1 MTSGYDPMKELDGL
15 AERLDSPPSPPKTV
29 TDRRLG
35 VAPPPRSDLT
45 APIPRP
51 APVVPAPTDDHSGP
65 GRTSPSAPKSDQ
77 PDKQPA
83 SPARSTTATESP
95 APGPTTRGSR
105 NRQWEPAEATKS
117 INGYVPSELVRRLT
131 AWRLDREAI
140 GDRVVVATV
149 FNEAVAALPPNAT
162 KIGALLDVHADQLNI
177 GKRRTDANWLPETS
191 FGTRLR
197 VSTDRH
203 LAGIIRDFHAQHGV
217 KLAREDLYALAL
229 AIRLDEAGA

>member
-1 MTSGYDPMKELDGL
+1 MTSGYDPMKELEGL
-15 AERLDSPPSPPKTV
+15 AERLDSPPSPRETG

-51 APVVPAPTDDHSGP
+51 APVAPAPDEDHAGP
-65 GRTSPSAPKSDQ
+65 GRTRRSVPKSDRPDPQ
-77 PDKQPA
+77 PR
-83 SPARSTTATESP
+83 SPAQSTSP
-95 APGPTTRGSR
+95 TPGPTSRATRS
-105 NRQWEPAEATKS
+105 RQWEPAEATKS

-131 AWRLDREAI
+131 AWRLDREAV
-140 GDRVVVATV
+140 GERVVVATV
-149 FNEAVAALPPNAT
+149 FNEAVAALPADAT
-162 KIGALLDVHADQLNI
+162 KVGALLDGHADRLNI

-197 VSTDRH
+197 LSTDRH
-203 LAGIIRDFHAQHGV
+203 LAEIIRDFHAQHGV

-229 AIRLDEAGA
+229 AVRLDELGA

>member
-1 MTSGYDPMKELDGL
+1 MTTGYDPMKELDGL

-51 APVVPAPTDDHSGP
+51 APVPPLPTGDHARP
-65 GRTSPSAPKSDQ
+65 RRTSPSAPKSNL
-77 PDKQPA
+77 PDKHPA
-83 SPARSTTATESP
+83 TPARSTTATP

-105 NRQWEPAEATKS
+105 SRQWEPAEATKS

-140 GDRVVVATV
+140 GERVVVATV
-149 FNEAVAALPPNAT
+149 FNEAVASLPADAT
-162 KIGALLDVHADQLNI
+162 KVGALLDHHDDQLNI

-197 VSTDRH
+197 LSTDRH
-203 LAGIIRDFHAQHGV
+203 LAGIIRDFHARHGV

-229 AIRLDEAGA
+229 ATRLDEIGA